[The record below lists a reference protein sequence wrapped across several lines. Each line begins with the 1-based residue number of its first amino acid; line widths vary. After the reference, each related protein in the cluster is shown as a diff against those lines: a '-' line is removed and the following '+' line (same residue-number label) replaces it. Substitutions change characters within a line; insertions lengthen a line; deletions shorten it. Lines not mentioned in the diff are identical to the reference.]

1 MDAPLTPR
9 DRCTEHLAVVTAWSS
24 LLQRLVLYRA
34 LEMLDLRQ
42 LNELVAYSND
52 AEDEIAAG
60 LHGVYHRAVLNRA
73 RRQ

>member
-1 MDAPLTPR
+1 
-9 DRCTEHLAVVTAWSS
+9 
-24 LLQRLVLYRA
+24 VLYRA

-42 LNELVAYSND
+42 LNDLVAYSNE

-60 LHGVYHRAVLNRA
+60 LHGVYHRAVLNRG